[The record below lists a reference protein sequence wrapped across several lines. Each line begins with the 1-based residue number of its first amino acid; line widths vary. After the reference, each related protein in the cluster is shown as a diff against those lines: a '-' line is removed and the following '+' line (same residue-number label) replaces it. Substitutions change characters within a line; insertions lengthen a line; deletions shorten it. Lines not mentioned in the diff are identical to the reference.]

1 MKTLQRLY
9 LKDFLILL
17 SIITLGL
24 ASVFSL
30 LELIGRIDDFVA
42 GRSSYI
48 LLLYAIYNIPKLLLY
63 LLPMSVLIC
72 SLFVFSQA
80 NRRKEITAVKA
91 AGGRLRRLF
100 TPFVIT
106 GLVIAV
112 SAFLLGEIV
121 APDFSRKAEELKN
134 SFQGKDKRIIFNE
147 GGLWLK
153 SMQGYPVKM
162 DLYIIDKK
170 AASGIIIFV
179 TDDNFLREKI
189 LAEKAVWDGQKWVL
203 QNVTRYDFISGK
215 KAQVPSMQYP
225 DLESPDFFA
234 KEIKSTEEMSV
245 FELYRYIERLKKAGF
260 KNKKLMVD
268 INSKISFPIINLFM
282 MLLGIALAVRAGF
295 GGGLF
300 SAGLG
305 LLTSLFYWLSYS
317 FSLSMGYA
325 GIIPP
330 LLSAWIIPFIFGT
343 FAVVLFL
350 NIQE

>member
-1 MKTLQRLY
+1 MKTLQRHY
-9 LKDFLILL
+9 LRDFLILL
-17 SIITLGL
+17 SIITFGL
-24 ASVFSL
+24 SVIFSL
-30 LELIGRIDDFVA
+30 LELTGKIDDFA
-42 GRSSYI
+42 SGRRAYT
-48 LLLYAIYNIPKLLLY
+48 LFLYALYNVPRLLLY

-72 SLFVFSQA
+72 SLFIFSQA
-80 NRRKEITAVKA
+80 ARRKEITAIKA

-106 GLVIAV
+106 GLIITL

-121 APDFSRKAEELKN
+121 APGFSRKAEELKN
-134 SFQGKDKRIIFNE
+134 SSAGKDNRIIFNE

-153 SMQGYPVKM
+153 SRQGYPVKI

-170 AASGIIIFV
+170 TASGIIIFV
-179 TDDNFLREKI
+179 TENNFLREKI
-189 LAEKAVWDGQKWVL
+189 LAEKAIWIGQAWVL
-203 QNVTRYDFISGK
+203 QNVTRYDFVSGEIAK
-215 KAQVPSMQYP
+215 LASMDYP

-234 KEIKSTEEMSV
+234 KEMKSTEEMGV
-245 FELYRYIERLKKAGF
+245 FELYRYLGRLKKAGF
-260 KNKKLMVD
+260 RNTKLMVD
-268 INSKISFPIINLFM
+268 INSKISFPVINLFM

-305 LLTSLFYWLSYS
+305 LLTSLAYWFSYTL
-317 FSLSMGYA
+317 SLSMGYA

-330 LLSAWIIPFIFGT
+330 LISAWIVPLLFGT
-343 FAVVLFL
+343 FAVALFL